1 MYMNNLSEYITID
14 KDVLGGTPVFKNT
27 RVAVKTLFDY
37 LEDESLDEFL
47 RGYPSISREQ
57 AETIIQLA
65 AEKFLTTLEDESI
78 A

>member
-1 MYMNNLSEYITID
+1 MGNLSEYITID
-14 KDVLGGTPVFKNT
+14 KEVLGGTPVFKNT

-47 RGYPSISREQ
+47 KGYPSITRQQ

-65 AEKFLTTLEDESI
+65 AEKFLTTLKDESI

>member
-14 KDVLGGTPVFKNT
+14 KDVLGGSPVFKNT

-47 RGYPSISREQ
+47 RGYPSITREQ

-65 AEKFLTTLEDESI
+65 AEKFLTTLKDESI

>member
-57 AETIIQLA
+57 AETFIQLA

>member
-1 MYMNNLSEYITID
+1 MNNLSEYITID
-14 KDVLGGTPVFKNT
+14 KEVLGGTPVFKNT
-27 RVAVKTLFDY
+27 RVAIRTLFDY

-47 RGYPSISREQ
+47 RGYPSITREQ

-65 AEKFLTTLEDESI
+65 AEKFLTTLKDESI